1 MAPDLAGTLGGTPGI
16 PRHAPMLP
24 VTCVRSVAATVPLFG
39 NLRANGTLA
48 RILRFARWEPR
59 LLTDIQEV
67 LFTPEQ
73 IAERVSQM
81 GEAITRDY
89 APRVEAGEGVVMMC
103 VLRGAAIF
111 MADLARAVHLPLEMD
126 YMAVSSYGA
135 AAKSSG
141 IVRITKDLS
150 GSIQGKHLIIAED
163 IIDSGL
169 TLNYLRKN
177 LASRNPL
184 SIEVAAMLRKDI
196 PREQDVEC
204 RYLGFECPDAFVVGY
219 GLDFAERYRNLSSI
233 GVLKPE
239 IYE

>member
-1 MAPDLAGTLGGTPGI
+1 MCNLNATKGRRIRDLCAF
-16 PRHAPMLP
+16 
-24 VTCVRSVAATVPLFG
+24 VAATVLLSG
-39 NLRANGTLA
+39 NGRANGTLA
-48 RILRFARWEPR
+48 RILIRGTGRRR

-73 IAERVSQM
+73 ISERVAQM

-111 MADLARAVHLPLEMD
+111 MADLARAVRLPLEMD

-141 IVRITKDLS
+141 IVRINKDLS

-204 RYLGFECPDAFVVGY
+204 KYLGFECPDEFVVGY

-239 IYE
+239 VYE

>member
-1 MAPDLAGTLGGTPGI
+1 MQA
-16 PRHAPMLP
+16 
-24 VTCVRSVAATVPLFG
+24 
-39 NLRANGTLA
+39 
-48 RILRFARWEPR
+48 
-59 LLTDIQEV
+59 DIQEV

-73 IAERVSQM
+73 ISERVRQM

-89 APRVEAGEGVVMMC
+89 APRVEAGEGIVMMC

-111 MADLARAVHLPLEMD
+111 MADLARAVQLPLEMD

-141 IVRITKDLS
+141 IVRINKDLS

-169 TLNYLRKN
+169 TLNYLMKN
-177 LASRNPL
+177 LASRGPL

-196 PREQDVEC
+196 PRVEEVPC
-204 RYLGFECPDAFVVGY
+204 KYLGFECPDAFVVGY
-219 GLDFAERYRNLSSI
+219 GLDYAEHYRNLSSI